1 MAAAARPDRLALTP
15 LSAPQLPS
23 CPVVTEELAQL
34 RGALGGVSVPAC
46 GPGLAPGSALATPTC
61 LGCDAV
67 LGVAL
72 ARWLSPSRGPRY
84 GEVSPAG
91 AAGGVPLRALHAVRA
106 ECVTC
111 SLLLKNTT
119 EFEAKGTYFL
129 IIFLLVS
136 SNTVVKETKASE
148 KLFSLP
154 VEEGPCA
161 ALLPSVDAGP
171 ALRSRGCFFQKGP
184 LPSLLTNGTVLT
196 FEQEMGDCCGCFLF

>member
-1 MAAAARPDRLALTP
+1 MGSECA
-15 LSAPQLPS
+15 
-23 CPVVTEELAQL
+23 
-34 RGALGGVSVPAC
+34 GC

-91 AAGGVPLRALHAVRA
+91 AAGGAPLRALHAVRA

>member
-1 MAAAARPDRLALTP
+1 M
-15 LSAPQLPS
+15 
-23 CPVVTEELAQL
+23 
-34 RGALGGVSVPAC
+34 
-46 GPGLAPGSALATPTC
+46 
-61 LGCDAV
+61 

-91 AAGGVPLRALHAVRA
+91 AAGGAPLRALHAVRA